1 MGIRKI
7 ANTLDKQKKNQIC
20 LAVAIISFV
29 LFCFNLVSH
38 GIYLAVLANTL
49 KNHWV

>member
-1 MGIRKI
+1 M
-7 ANTLDKQKKNQIC
+7 LDERKKNQIC
-20 LAVAIISFV
+20 LAIAVISVIAFA
-29 LFCFNLVSH
+29 FNLVSH

>member
-1 MGIRKI
+1 M
-7 ANTLDKQKKNQIC
+7 LDEPKKNQIC
-20 LAVAIISFV
+20 FAIAVISFV
-29 LFCFNLVSH
+29 CFCFNLVSH

>member
-1 MGIRKI
+1 M
-7 ANTLDKQKKNQIC
+7 LDEHKKSQIC
-20 LAVAIISFV
+20 LGIAVISV
-29 LFCFNLVSH
+29 ILFCFNLVSH